1 MIRGFVAEGRTVLL
15 SSHLLDEVEKICD
28 EVAIVD
34 RGRVVMQG
42 SLAELAR
49 GAEQSVLVATSDD
62 ERAVAVVS
70 GQRTVRSATRVPDG
84 IHVVLDP
91 GAEAQPAAD
100 EVGRSL
106 VLAGLAL
113 RRFEPARA
121 SLEQRFLEITSRLEE
136 AA

>member
-1 MIRGFVAEGRTVLL
+1 
-15 SSHLLDEVEKICD
+15 
-28 EVAIVD
+28 
-34 RGRVVMQG
+34 
-42 SLAELAR
+42 
-49 GAEQSVLVATSDD
+49 
-62 ERAVAVVS
+62 
-70 GQRTVRSATRVPDG
+70 VRSATRVPDG